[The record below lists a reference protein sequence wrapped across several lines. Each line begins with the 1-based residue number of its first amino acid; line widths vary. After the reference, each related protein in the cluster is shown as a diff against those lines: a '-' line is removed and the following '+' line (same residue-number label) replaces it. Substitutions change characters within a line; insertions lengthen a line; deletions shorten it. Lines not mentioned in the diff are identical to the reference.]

1 MRGHKLLNTLIFIG
15 LIAGVIVGWLLYR
28 HYGSLNLDSKELA
41 ARVQWLFDA
50 GDLILIRPLKMLII
64 PLVFTSVVVGI
75 TSIGDPSRLGLIG
88 SSTLV
93 YYFATMLLAAVLGV
107 TLVTAFQPGEGVS
120 QKVNLQ
126 EVEQR
131 YAESDDSPRKVIEG
145 SPRDLGSVWMNILRQ
160 MIPDNVLSAAVNVQ
174 PLPVITF
181 SILFGLALG
190 FLGESVKPATEF
202 FEALFRAVMQLVGWV
217 LWLTPIGVFLL
228 VSWTI
233 ARLGGEAVAAVG
245 KYMLIVFVGLVI
257 HGFLTLPVVLLLFG
271 KINPYRFMWRMRPAL
286 VTAFGTDSSSATLPV
301 TIRTAENEGECS
313 KKASGFVL
321 PLGSTINMDGTALYE
336 AVAVIFL
343 FQVYGIELGFEA
355 VAVVALT
362 ATLAAV
368 GAAGIPSA
376 GLVTMVI
383 VIEAVNTTLAGTS
396 HPALPLA
403 AVGLIFGVDRILD
416 MCRTT
421 INVWGDAVG
430 AKIIT
435 RIAPDEVERKQTALG

>member
-1 MRGHKLLNTLIFIG
+1 MRGHKLLNLLIFIG
-15 LIAGVIVGWLLYR
+15 LIAGVVLGLLLYR
-28 HYGSLNLDSKELA
+28 HYAGLNLDSKEISD
-41 ARVQWLFDA
+41 RVQWLFNA

-64 PLVFTSVVVGI
+64 PLVFASVVVGI
-75 TSIGDPSRLGLIG
+75 TSIGDPSRLGLVG
-88 SSTLV
+88 SATIV
-93 YYFATMLLAAVLGV
+93 YYFATMFIAVVLGA
-107 TLVTAFQPGEGVS
+107 TLVSAIRPGEGVS
-120 QKVNLQ
+120 QRINLQ
-126 EVEQR
+126 EIEQR

-145 SPRDLGSVWMNILRQ
+145 SPHDLGGAWTSIIRQ
-160 MIPDNVLSAAVNVQ
+160 MVPDNVLAAAVNGQ

-190 FLGESVKPATEF
+190 FLGERAKAAINF
-202 FEALFRAVMQLVGWV
+202 FEAFFQAIMTLVGWV

-228 VSWTI
+228 VAWTL
-233 ARLGGEAVAAVG
+233 ARLGGEAINAVG
-245 KYMLIVFVGLVI
+245 KYMLVVFIGLAI
-257 HGFLTLPVVLLLFG
+257 HGFLTLPLILFFFG
-271 KINPYRFMWRMRPAL
+271 QTNPYRFMWRMRPAL
-286 VTAFGTDSSSATLPV
+286 ITAFGTDSSSATLPV
-301 TIRTAENEGECS
+301 TIRTAESEGECS

-355 VAVVALT
+355 IAVVALT

-383 VIEAVNTTLAGTS
+383 VIEAVNTTLAGTNK
-396 HPALPLA
+396 PALPLA
-403 AVGLIFGVDRILD
+403 AIGIIIGVDRIVD
-416 MCRTT
+416 MCRTVV
-421 INVWGDAVG
+421 NVWGDAVG

-435 RIAPDEVERKQTALG
+435 RIAPDEQEERQAALG